1 MKKIATVLIFLSS
14 LLMNGSSYGQV
25 IYYQDNCHCGVTGAG
40 FSTLMAGGSDTL
52 KVHIAPGSTIR
63 KAYLFVTEYWNNS
76 IPPIDFHVELE
87 NETYIFNSSTRLSN
101 INTHPE
107 STTPNVYIHSID
119 ITENINPEDST
130 FFTVIPNVNISNCS
144 GCIFSTVYLYILYE
158 NPNLNLTSSYILI
171 NNQDEQYSSDFQIDE
186 LNTFSSNSDIGFSI
200 CAARINDYSP
210 GDGSYLSFNNGIQVG
225 LLEGE
230 GNLAGDGP
238 QGCFYFENDALT
250 GLSNDTPDN
259 FVNGSDALMNVDNL
273 ITPNHSLIWNL
284 TWEQF
289 MVGARFNIYNEFFI
303 EHGTTCE
310 SNVVTV
316 SQDTTICANTPLLLE
331 ASGGITYEWSPS
343 IHLSCTTCAN
353 PIFVSDSSELLT
365 VRIRYTDSCS
375 VIRSMKI
382 NVLKNPE
389 FNKIQI
395 NSSICGTDSGNI
407 VITPKAEGDSLFNYQ
422 LDQGAFQN
430 NASFSSVSSGIH
442 TITLMNS
449 HGCQSDTL
457 VTVSQLN
464 QTTANFQASQ
474 TIGATPFD
482 VILTNTSANANQFDW
497 YVNNVLQTGD
507 LNHLNISQSGIYHIE
522 LISWQF
528 DPSCADTV
536 QLIIHAYDALLLNI
550 PNVITPNNDQINDV
564 FTIQSNMDVSADV
577 YIFNRWGNNI
587 VEFHG
592 TLLQGETH
600 IWDGKEG
607 QNEVSEGT
615 YFYQIEL
622 KNLDSNQ
629 TTVQLPYLPKIIEG
643 FMEIRH

>member
-1 MKKIATVLIFLSS
+1 MKKIATLLIFLCS
-14 LLMNGSSYGQV
+14 LLMNVSSYGQV
-25 IYYQDNCHCGVTGAG
+25 IYFQDNCHCGVTGAG
-40 FSTLMAGGSDTL
+40 FSTLMTGGSDTL

-63 KAYLFVTEYWNNS
+63 KAYLFGTEYWNNS
-76 IPPIDFHVELE
+76 ITPISFHVILG
-87 NETYIFNSSTRLSN
+87 NQTYTFNSNSRKSVF
-101 INTHPE
+101 HSPQF
-107 STTPNVYIHSID
+107 TTPDIYIHSLD
-119 ITENINPEDST
+119 ITS
-130 FFTVIPNVNISNCS
+130 NISPTDSVFPITVENNPIQNCD
-144 GCIFSTVYLYILYE
+144 GCVFSTIYLYVLYE
-158 NPNLNLTSSYILI
+158 NPNLGTVTSYIVL
-171 NNQDEQYSSDFQIDE
+171 NNQDEQFTSDFE
-186 LNTFSSNSDIGFSI
+186 LSNLNSISQNSSLGW
-200 CAARINDYSP
+200 AINASRCGWFVGDD
-210 GDGSYLSFNNGIQVG
+210 DGSYLRFNNHEVG
-225 LLEGE
+225 LLK
-230 GNLAGDGP
+230 GNEELNLDGP
-238 QGCFYFENDALT
+238 QGCFYFENSNLF
-250 GLSNDTPDN
+250 GLSNDTPDSI
-259 FVNGSDALMNVDNL
+259 VNHSDALLDASTYYNGLGTLNWTL
-273 ITPNHSLIWNL
+273 E
-284 TWEQF
+284 WEQNTSLSH
-289 MVGARFNIYNEFFI
+289 FNIYNEFFI

-343 IHLSCTTCAN
+343 IHLSCNTCAN

-382 NVLKNPE
+382 NVLENPE
-389 FNKIQI
+389 FNKIQL
-395 NSSICGTDSGNI
+395 SASICGTDSGNI
-407 VITPKAEGDSLFNYQ
+407 VITPKVEGNSLFNYQ

-430 NASFSSVSSGIH
+430 NASFSSVSSGQH

-482 VILTNTSANANQFDW
+482 VILINTSANANQFDW

-507 LNHLNISQSGIYHIE
+507 LNHLNISQSGIYLIE

-536 QLIIHAYDALLLNI
+536 ELTIHAYDSLLLNI

-564 FTIQSNMDVSADV
+564 FTIQSNMDVSAHV

-592 TLLQGETH
+592 LLLQGETY

-607 QNEVSEGT
+607 QNKVSEGT

-629 TTVQLPYLPKIIEG
+629 PTVQLPYLPKIIEG